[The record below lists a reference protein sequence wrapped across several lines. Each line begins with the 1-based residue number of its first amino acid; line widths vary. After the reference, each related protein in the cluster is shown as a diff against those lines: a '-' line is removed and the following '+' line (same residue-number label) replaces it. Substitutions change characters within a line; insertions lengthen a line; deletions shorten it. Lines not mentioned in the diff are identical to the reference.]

1 MRRRTLLGLTAAVV
15 TAGAAWQ
22 PRAHATGPSDRSKVL
37 RNVVDSMA
45 GTAESNARPE
55 TAARTGAIV
64 RTARTR
70 LAALDGA
77 GAGEVFAGVPLGSNE
92 ANLAATFQYLT
103 EIALA
108 TRMPGAPS
116 DLADNQQIQ
125 RRVVDLFA
133 RVHERWY
140 ADQSAGYYGNWY
152 HWEIG
157 MPTQIG
163 LGFALLSDVL
173 PQFGPGLLE
182 TYVRSMDAY
191 LRNGKD
197 GDVDLESRFHTGAN
211 LADIT
216 TNRIIQGALLDSDER
231 VTKAVEDQ
239 LTVYAT
245 IDPDHLVH
253 GVTDG
258 FYADGSFLQHA
269 SVAYTGSYGKTLLG
283 RSVQMTRLLGGTG
296 WSRSA
301 DLVPVV
307 HGWITHSFAPVI
319 FEGWMMEIVK
329 GRGVSR
335 TTSGYTD
342 VAGVLENATALS
354 EFTTGT
360 AARELAGWVKHV
372 VAHSPRPVTAAAF
385 ASPLTIARFA
395 QIMDDASIPAAD
407 VIGDAATFAFNSM
420 ERNVHVRPGW
430 TFALSRSSS
439 RISKYEYMNG
449 ENLTPW
455 FSGDGMHHLYLG
467 GENQEQVYG
476 VDHLVCVSPYR
487 LAGVTSPVQ
496 ERQTIPGAYGGSLWY
511 ENPGAGFTSSSEKQN
526 AYVYFPVGTN
536 PHSGGAVLDR
546 FAAASMQLSDDT
558 TWRDQRAGKLPDEM
572 VAYPNAR
579 ATRSWFMFDDEVVML
594 AAGVTDTDELAQPR
608 ALQSTLDT
616 RVAEPGDEVTVTV
629 RTRDGAEAGV
639 GTHEQPEWVL
649 WHNSTRST
657 SLGYHFLEPVTT
669 DVTRGPG
676 TGSRRDVRLDN
687 PATTVTK
694 DVFRLGLDHRAGAV
708 DHYAVALVPQ
718 ADENLLRR
726 SARDLA
732 LLANSPAVQAVRHR
746 GLEVTMINTFTDE
759 AARIGQVRLQGIS
772 SVVLAEGEDGRTRIA
787 VTDPTTQQQ
796 RVELVLLG
804 RWEQPGTANRVSG
817 TELPGGLRLV
827 FDTRSL
833 HGASIEVAVRRR

>member
-1 MRRRTLLGLTAAVV
+1 MRRRTLLGFTAALAAAGVV
-15 TAGAAWQ
+15 WQ
-22 PRAHATGPSDRSKVL
+22 PRAYATGPTDRSRVL
-37 RNVVDSMA
+37 RNVVDSIA

-55 TAARTGAIV
+55 TAARTAAIV
-64 RTARTR
+64 RTARTN
-70 LAALDGA
+70 LTALDGA
-77 GAGEVFAGVPLGSNE
+77 GPDEVFSGVPLGSNE
-92 ANLAATFQYLT
+92 ANLAKTFQYLT

-108 TRMPGAPS
+108 TRMPGAPA
-116 DLADNQQIQ
+116 DLADNQRIQ
-125 RRVVDLFA
+125 QRLIDQFT

-157 MPTQIG
+157 MPTQIS
-163 LGFALLSDVL
+163 LDFTLLAEALATSAPDLIT
-173 PQFGPGLLE
+173 
-182 TYVRSMDAY
+182 TYVASMDAY

-216 TNRIIQGALLDSDER
+216 TNRIIQGALLGSDER
-231 VTKAVEDQ
+231 VTKAVADQ

-245 IDPDHLVH
+245 VDPDHLVH

-283 RSVQMTRLLGGTG
+283 RSVQMTRFLSGTG
-296 WSRSA
+296 WSRSS

-307 HGWITHSFAPVI
+307 HGWITNSFAPVI

-342 VAGVLENATALS
+342 VAGVLENACALT
-354 EFTTGT
+354 EFTGDS

-372 VAHSPRPVTAAAF
+372 VATSPRPVTAAAF
-385 ASPLTIARFA
+385 TSPLTIARFT
-395 QIMDDASIPAAD
+395 QIINDPSIPAAD

-467 GENQEQVYG
+467 GQNQEQVYG

-487 LAGVTSPVQ
+487 LAWVTSPVQ
-496 ERQTIPGAYGGSLWY
+496 QRQTIPGAYGGSLWY
-511 ENPGAGFTSSSEKQN
+511 ENPAAGFTSSSESQN
-526 AYVYFPVGTN
+526 TYVYFPVGTSN
-536 PHSGGAVLDR
+536 HSGGAVLDR
-546 FAAASMQLSDDT
+546 FAVATMQLSDDV
-558 TWRDQRAGKLPDEM
+558 TWRDKQAGKLPDDM
-572 VAYPNAR
+572 IAYPNAR
-579 ATRSWFMFDDEVVML
+579 AARSWFMFDDEVVML
-594 AAGVTDTDELAQPR
+594 AAGIADTDDLTRPR

-616 RVAEPGDEVTVTV
+616 RVAEPGDAVTVTV
-629 RTRDGAEAGV
+629 RTADGRDAGPGV
-639 GTHEQPEWVL
+639 HDRPEWVL
-649 WHNSTRST
+649 WRNTTKSVSM
-657 SLGYHFLEPVTT
+657 GYHFLDPATT
-669 DVTRGPG
+669 IAERGPS

-687 PATTVTK
+687 PTTKVTK

-708 DHYAVALVPQ
+708 DHYAVALVPR
-718 ADENLLRR
+718 ADENLLHSSSREL
-726 SARDLA
+726 S
-732 LLANSPAVQAVRHR
+732 LLQNSTTMQAVRHR
-746 GLEVTMINTFTDE
+746 GLGVTMINTFTDE
-759 AARIGQVRLQGIS
+759 GSQTGRFRVQGIAS
-772 SVVLAEGEDGRTRIA
+772 LIVSEAADGVTRIA
-787 VTDPTTQQQ
+787 LSDPTTEQQ
-796 RVELVLLG
+796 RVEVLLRG
-804 RWEQPGTANRVSG
+804 RWEGPSATDRVSA
-817 TELPGGLRLV
+817 TPVPGGLRLV
-827 FDTRSL
+827 FDTDRL
-833 HGASIEVAVRRR
+833 HGASIVVQVRSR